1 MKVLDKGGIISAIII
16 GVIIVLFGGWDY
28 LGYMFIFLFLGMVVT
43 RYEHDVKRKMGL
55 YEHERGIENVLSN
68 GLGPMVF
75 AIISVFFG
83 PGPFVSSIAAI
94 TSDTFASEIG
104 VLGKGKP
111 MYLGDMKPA
120 AAGKSGA
127 ISIMGTI
134 ASAVGA
140 TLIGVT
146 AIFMFGFNP
155 LQALVV
161 GIAGFIGSV
170 ADTFLGIAE
179 ENGIGTKGTTNF
191 ICSIVGG
198 LIGFFV

>member
-28 LGYMFIFLFLGMVVT
+28 LGYMFIFLFLGMIAT

-55 YEHERGIENVLSN
+55 YEHERGMENVLSN
-68 GLGPMVF
+68 GLGPMAF
-75 AIISVFFG
+75 AILSFFVG
-83 PGPFVSSIAAI
+83 PGPFLSSIAAI

-111 MYLGDMKPA
+111 VYLGDMKPA
-120 AAGKSGA
+120 RAGTSGA
-127 ISIMGTI
+127 ISVMGTI

-140 TLIGVT
+140 MVIGLT
-146 AIFMFGFNP
+146 TIFVFGFNP
-155 LQALVV
+155 TQALIIGV
-161 GIAGFIGSV
+161 AGFLGSV

-198 LIGFFV
+198 LIGLFV

>member
-16 GVIIVLFGGWDY
+16 GVIIVLFGGWGY
-28 LGYMFIFLFLGMVVT
+28 LGYMFVFLFLGMVVT

-55 YEHERGIENVLSN
+55 YEHERGMENVLSN

-75 AIISVFFG
+75 AIISPFFG
-83 PGPFVSSIAAI
+83 PGPFISSIAAI
-94 TSDTFASEIG
+94 TSDTFASEVG

-111 MYLGDMKPA
+111 LYLGDMKPA
-120 AAGKSGA
+120 RAGKSGA
-127 ISIMGTI
+127 VSIMGTI

-140 TLIGVT
+140 MLIGAT
-146 AIFMFGFNP
+146 TIFIFDFNP
-155 LQALVV
+155 LQAFII
-161 GIAGFIGSV
+161 GFAGFMGSA